1 MDWGFRYS
9 IFVYAILFF
18 QLVSQGSGSRK
29 ILEMNTHKHSDSAS
43 HMGDDRMDP
52 EVNIFFTPD
61 DLKTGKTLQIFFAAV
76 GDASASSPRLLSRA
90 DADSIPFSS
99 AELPHLLDLFSFSP
113 ASPQARAMEETLG
126 HCEFPAMKGETKFC
140 ATSLESLL
148 DSVRGIL
155 GSGSRIRVVT
165 TEFVTNRS
173 AAAAAVR
180 NYTIVGAPREIPAR
194 KMVGCHSLPYPYAVF
209 YCHSQEGDTTRV
221 FKASL
226 VSENGEERAEAVA
239 VCHMDTSRWNRDHV
253 SFRVLGIRPG
263 SSPVCH
269 FFPPDNL
276 VWVSSDSHDF

>member
-29 ILEMNTHKHSDSAS
+29 ILEMNTHNKHSDSVS
-43 HMGDDRMDP
+43 HMDP

-61 DLKTGKTLQIFFAAV
+61 DLKMGKTLQIFFA
-76 GDASASSPRLLSRA
+76 STSSSPRLLSRA

-113 ASPQARAMEETLG
+113 ASPQARAMEQTLG

-140 ATSLESLL
+140 AASLESML

-155 GSGSRIRVVT
+155 GSDSQIRVVT
-165 TEFVTNRS
+165 TEFAANHS
-173 AAAAAVR
+173 AALR
-180 NYTIVGAPREIPAR
+180 NYTIVGAPREIAGR

-209 YCHSQEGDTTRV
+209 YCHSQEGDTRV
-221 FKASL
+221 FEASL
-226 VSENGEERAEAVA
+226 VSEDGEERAEAVA
-239 VCHMDTSRWNRDHV
+239 ICHMDTSRWNRDHV
-253 SFRVLGIRPG
+253 SFRVLGIQPG

-276 VWVSSDSHDF
+276 VWVSSDSQHGS